1 MHAVIVTFEV
11 LPEKVDL
18 FRDAI
23 LANAATSLE
32 MESGCVT
39 FDVLQSPA
47 APQFMLYEIYR
58 SAEAFKV
65 HLGMSHFHDFDRLSS
80 AWVVSKKVEEYGR
93 IESAT

>member
-23 LANAATSLE
+23 LANAAISLE
-32 MESGCVT
+32 TEPGCVT
-39 FDVLQSPA
+39 FDVLKSPT

-58 SAEAFKV
+58 NADAFQL
-65 HLGMSHFHDFDRLSS
+65 HLGMSHFHDFDRISTD
-80 AWVVSKKVEEYGR
+80 WVVSKKVEEFGR
-93 IESAT
+93 INNVT